1 MDKSRL
7 MVDRIDEMLDCI
19 DTDVDEMIK
28 IDR

>member
-19 DTDVDEMIK
+19 DTDVDEIIK